1 MSSVIT
7 GYNKITET
15 RTVVYTTGDTSVTY
29 HQVRALTVATAV
41 EIATSGLVAQ
51 ATVKDSTKIT
61 IAQAAGAESDSNRL
75 TSTVAI
81 DPLTGKQT
89 RTNTF
94 VYSIDSGGTNGWENE
109 SREES

>member
-1 MSSVIT
+1 MSATIV
-7 GYNKITET
+7 GYNKTTET

-29 HQVRALTVATAV
+29 HQVRSITVATSV
-41 EIATSGLVAQ
+41 EVSASSLSAL

-61 IAQAAGAESDSNRL
+61 TAQAGNESNNNRL
-75 TSTVAI
+75 TSTVTI
-81 DPLTGKQT
+81 DPITEKNT

-109 SREES
+109 SRETSN